1 MDKKLLKWNFIF
13 QYGWVLTNIFNS
25 LLLTPLYLK
34 NIDTNALGVWW
45 VTGNVLGL
53 LILVDPGVGEVLQQR
68 IAELRGR
75 NQRGEVGK
83 LIGSGYSMSMIVLMI
98 SVVLGF
104 IGYFSLGRIINKD
117 ISVYPHLSAALM
129 ITILATG
136 LSLVSF
142 TMTGINQGL
151 HNSAQVAI
159 SSLAANFLFLAINL
173 VLLFLGWGVLSIA
186 IANLGRAIYIN
197 IHNISSMLRVLKR
210 EAISIVFESAH
221 LKSFARIFSFTST
234 SKIITGLSYNVDMVV
249 LGRFISPSL
258 ITMYEV
264 NRRPI
269 NHFYSLVGRHSVA
282 LMPLISHAKGAD
294 KKDDIIQFINQQFKF
309 YSYAALFLALGFC
322 FNYGNLIAA
331 WTGPEHF
338 VGNGLLYLLVGQFFF
353 SLMVYFMAN
362 VGYALGD
369 IKKQSLYNICRGLV
383 FGVLMYFAAKYY
395 GIAGAVAC
403 SLGVTVTAD
412 FAFYYYRVYK
422 LGYLQRSLFT
432 GLASTWV
439 FILPAAFAG
448 GWGLSQLTN
457 SLLLPTQYFA
467 KLLVNGGV
475 FTLFFLL
482 LLLIVDRPFRTK
494 AMAVSGKYISLPFAK
509 LKRA

>member
-1 MDKKLLKWNFIF
+1 MDKKLLRWNFVF

-34 NIDTNALGVWW
+34 NIETNALGIWW

-53 LILVDPGVGEVLQQR
+53 MILVDPGVGEVLQQK

-75 NQRGEVGK
+75 NEKEEVGK
-83 LIGSGYSMSMIVLMI
+83 LIGSGYAMSVIVLMV
-98 SVVLGF
+98 SVVLGLGCYFF
-104 IGYFSLGRIINKD
+104 IGRIINKD
-117 ISVYPHLSAALM
+117 ISAYPHLSAALV
-129 ITILATG
+129 ITVLATG

-159 SSLAANFLFLAINL
+159 SSLSANFLFLAINL

-197 IHNISSMLRVLKR
+197 IHNISSMLRVLKKQ
-210 EAISIVFESAH
+210 AVTIVFESAH

-234 SKIITGLSYNVDMVV
+234 SKIISGLSYNVDMVV
-249 LGRFISPSL
+249 LGRFITPSL

-294 KKDDIIQFINQQFKF
+294 EKNNIIQFINQQFKF
-309 YSYAALFLALGFC
+309 YSYAALFLALVFC

-338 VGNGLLYLLVGQFFF
+338 VGNKLLYLLVAQFFF
-353 SLMVYFMAN
+353 SLMVTFMAN

-369 IKKQSLYNICRGLV
+369 IKKQSLYNICRGFV
-383 FGVLMYFAAKYY
+383 FGTLMYFAAKHY
-395 GIAGAVAC
+395 GIAGAIAT
-403 SLGVTVTAD
+403 SLGVTIVFD
-412 FAFYYYRVYK
+412 FFFYYYRVYK
-422 LGYLQRSLFT
+422 LGYLQRSLLT
-432 GLASTWV
+432 GLTSTWV
-439 FILPAAFAG
+439 FILPIALLG
-448 GWGLSQLTN
+448 GWGLTQLTN
-457 SLLLPTQYFA
+457 SLLAPTQYFA

-475 FTLFFLL
+475 FTLLFFLL
-482 LLLIVDRPFRTK
+482 LLAVDMPFRAKTK
-494 AMAVSGKYISLPFAK
+494 AVSGKYIGLSFAK
-509 LKRA
+509 LRRA

>member
-1 MDKKLLKWNFIF
+1 MKWNFVF

-75 NQRGEVGK
+75 SERGEVGR
-83 LIGSGYSMSMIVLMI
+83 LIGSGYAMSVIVLGLA
-98 SVVLGF
+98 VLLGL
-104 IGYFSLGRIINKD
+104 IAYFFLGRIINKD
-117 ISVYPHLSAALM
+117 ISAYPHLSAALV
-129 ITILATG
+129 ITIFATG

-159 SSLAANFLFLAINL
+159 SSLTANFLFLIVNL

-186 IANLGRAIYIN
+186 IANLVRAVYIN
-197 IHNISSMLRVLKR
+197 VHNITSMLRVLKR
-210 EAISIVFESAH
+210 EAVSIVFQSAH
-221 LKSFARIFSFTST
+221 LKSFAKIFSFTST
-234 SKIITGLSYNVDMVV
+234 SKIITGLSFNVDMVV

-309 YSYAALFLALGFC
+309 YSYAALFLALSFC

-338 VGNGLLYLLVGQFFF
+338 VGNRLLYLLVAQFFC

-362 VGYALGD
+362 VAYALGD
-369 IKKQSLYNICRGLV
+369 IKKQSLYNICRGVV
-383 FGVLMYFAAKYY
+383 FGLFMYFAAKHY
-395 GIAGAVAC
+395 GITGAVTC
-403 SLGVTVTAD
+403 SLGMTVTAD
-412 FAFYYYRVYK
+412 FIFYYYRVYK
-422 LGYLQRSLFT
+422 LGYLQKSLFT
-432 GLASTWV
+432 GIASTWA
-439 FILPAAFAG
+439 FILPAALAG
-448 GWGLSQLTN
+448 GWGLLQLTN
-457 SLLLPTQYFA
+457 SLLGPTQYFA
-467 KLLVNGGV
+467 KLLVNGGT
-475 FTLFFLL
+475 FSLLFLL
-482 LLLIVDRPFRTK
+482 LLLAVDRPFRTK
-494 AMAVSGKYISLPFAK
+494 AKAVSGKYISLPFAK